1 MLVPALSYTDMEIQ
15 DGAVASTA
23 YARMIA
29 DGTLESERAGIK
41 DALLAYCA
49 RDTEA
54 MVGVY
59 EALLAETKRNTL

>member
-15 DGAVASTA
+15 DGAVASSA
-23 YARMIA
+23 YVRMIT
-29 DGTLESERAGIK
+29 DHTSESERSRIR

-59 EALLAETKRNTL
+59 EALKSQMQHSRR

>member
-1 MLVPALSYTDMEIQ
+1 MEIQ

-23 YARMIA
+23 YTRMIA
-29 DGTLESERAGIK
+29 DDTLDSEKTNIK
-41 DALLAYCA
+41 EALLTYCA

-59 EALLAETKRNTL
+59 EMLFAEAKYGEPR